1 VTDPKHVFSLTLFPS
16 LVVTCLVYRSLV
28 MSGSSRSQSRS
39 HSRATFSNTV
49 SVDVTASETQRHDT
63 TDPSEESSVAVV
75 SSHETASPRTV
86 LPVVPSVPAA
96 ASQQRGPRI
105 RHTARMQVFPPGS
118 FPDRS
123 MGPPHMMFH
132 PDDPYAAS
140 LTPSMDR
147 YMRERLSQ
155 RPDGAGPSRPPPQ
168 MSPVRM
174 LTPAEYHALRMD
186 LQGLTQEAEQQAH
199 LLFQV
204 SDAAHR
210 LSEHSVRVTTTT
222 QATSSTVQRL
232 VSVCLVMGTLIAII
246 ILKMFLDM
254 LH

>member
-1 VTDPKHVFSLTLFPS
+1 
-16 LVVTCLVYRSLV
+16 
-28 MSGSSRSQSRS
+28 M
-39 HSRATFSNTV
+39 A
-49 SVDVTASETQRHDT
+49 
-63 TDPSEESSVAVV
+63 VA
-75 SSHETASPRTV
+75 SSHETSSPRTV
-86 LPVVPSVPAA
+86 LPAVPSVPAA
-96 ASQQRGPRI
+96 ASQPRGPRI
-105 RHTARMQVFPPGS
+105 RHTARKQVILPGRL
-118 FPDRS
+118 PDRS
-123 MGPPHMMFH
+123 MGPPHMPLH

-147 YMRERLSQ
+147 YMWERLRQ

-168 MSPVRM
+168 MSPVRR

-222 QATSSTVQRL
+222 QATSMTVQRL
-232 VSVCLVMGTLIAII
+232 VSVCLVMGTLIAVIL
-246 ILKMFLDM
+246 LKMFFDM